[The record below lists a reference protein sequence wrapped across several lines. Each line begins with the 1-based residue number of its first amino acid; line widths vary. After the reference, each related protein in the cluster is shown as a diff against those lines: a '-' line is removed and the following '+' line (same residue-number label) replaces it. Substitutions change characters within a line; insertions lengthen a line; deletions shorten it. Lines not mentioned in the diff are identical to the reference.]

1 MTTEVQLKLNET
13 ALKRSLRFAFANHD
27 TCVAELLQNSRRAGA
42 TQIRVSYSTDD
53 KVFTISDDGC
63 GITDFKALL
72 TIGESG
78 WSADV
83 CATEQPYGLG
93 FLSAIYAAARVEIHS
108 CGKHLAFSTDEA
120 LNAAAISV
128 NDAEFKPGTHITL
141 SGFEWASPKDAMTR
155 MARGFP
161 VPISFNEEEIR
172 RPDASSDQF
181 IKTAVGDVLLRSGSL
196 THNGLRVYLQ
206 GFLVYAP
213 HTRDWEL
220 ADVVHLDSTKFK
232 GKLPDRDRII
242 EEREMAAQVM
252 TIRRDLYL
260 QRLLDLKK
268 TLPPADFC
276 RQCRGLAS
284 SIQRLDV
291 FNDVDAL
298 PAEWLARIE
307 QMPHDYWERLD
318 VFGEVVTP
326 AEVTRRQVESGEV
339 QISTLCDYSAGGEEE
354 AGSHRR
360 WFLAHAAGAL
370 QLEVDLDPQHWVYTL
385 AQHADDA
392 EGVSLIFVPLNGKKM
407 MIPYARANHI
417 GGYDLVVCE
426 DIRLATGS
434 LSVEI
439 KRPLFDAHSGAILVP
454 SAPGSDRY
462 IGSEVLKQAD
472 SYREDDEWLSEI
484 CEEEAATVNAL
495 LRELL
500 AETDEAR
507 LELLLTDAL
516 AKYRE
521 AYGVSCSIE
530 ISCSGHV
537 KVTALSRLVE
547 EPTPAAEISAPAN

>member
-1 MTTEVQLKLNET
+1 MTTEVQLQLNEG

-53 KVFTISDDGC
+53 KVFTICDDGC
-63 GITDFKALL
+63 GIADFKALL

-78 WSADV
+78 WSPDV
-83 CATEQPYGLG
+83 CASEQPYGLG
-93 FLSAIYAAARVEIHS
+93 FLSAIYAAAHVEIQS
-108 CGKHLAFSTDEA
+108 CGKQLAFYTDEA
-120 LNAAAISV
+120 LNSAAISV
-128 NDAEFKPGTHITL
+128 NNAEFKPGTQITL
-141 SGFEWASPKDAMTR
+141 TGFEWASPKASMTR

-161 VPISFNEEEIR
+161 APIFFNEEEMP
-172 RPDASSDQF
+172 RPDAPSEQF
-181 IKTAVGDVLLRSGSL
+181 IKTAVGDVLLRSGAL

-213 HTRDWEL
+213 NARDWEL

-242 EEREMAAQVM
+242 EEQEMAAQVM
-252 TIRRDLYL
+252 SSRRDLYL
-260 QRLLDLKK
+260 QRLLDLKQ
-268 TLPPADFC
+268 TLSPADFC
-276 RQCRGLAS
+276 RQCLGLAN
-284 SIQRLDV
+284 SIQRLEV
-291 FNDVDAL
+291 FNDVEVL
-298 PAEWLARIE
+298 PAEWLSRIE
-307 QMPHDYWERLD
+307 QMPHDHWERLD
-318 VFGEVVTP
+318 VFADVVAPREV
-326 AEVTRRQVESGEV
+326 ARSQVESGEV
-339 QISTLCDYSAGGEEE
+339 QISTLIDFSAGGEDE
-354 AGSHRR
+354 ASNHRR
-360 WFLAHAAGAL
+360 WFMAHAAGAL
-370 QLEVDLDPQHWVYTL
+370 QLGVDLHPQHWVYSL
-385 AQHADDA
+385 AQHSDDSQ
-392 EGVSLIFVPLNGKKM
+392 EVSLVVVPMPGKKM
-407 MIPYARANHI
+407 TIPHGRANFL
-417 GGYDLVVCE
+417 GGYDLLICE
-426 DIRLATGS
+426 EIRLTTGT

-439 KRPLFDAHSGAILVP
+439 KRPLFDAHSGSILVP

-462 IGSEVLKQAD
+462 IGGEVLKQVD
-472 SYREDDEWLSEI
+472 SYRDGDEWLTQI
-484 CEEEAATVNAL
+484 CDEEESAVNGL

-547 EPTPAAEISAPAN
+547 EPKPAADTSASAS

>member
-1 MTTEVQLKLNET
+1 MTTEVQLQLNET

-53 KVFTISDDGC
+53 KVFTITDDGC
-63 GITDFKALL
+63 GIADFKALL

-78 WSADV
+78 WSPDV

-128 NDAEFKPGTHITL
+128 NDAEFRPGTHITL
-141 SGFEWASPKDAMTR
+141 SGFEWASPKDSMTR

-161 VPISFNEEEIR
+161 VPIVFNDEEMC
-172 RPDASSDQF
+172 RPDAPSDQF

-213 HTRDWEL
+213 NTRDWEL

-252 TIRRDLYL
+252 AIRRDLYL
-260 QRLLDLKK
+260 QRLLDLKR
-268 TLPPADFC
+268 TLPPAEFC

-284 SIQRLDV
+284 SIQRLDI
-291 FNDVDAL
+291 FNDVDVL

-307 QMPHDYWERLD
+307 QMPHDHWERLD

-326 AEVTRRQVESGEV
+326 REVARSQVESGEV
-339 QISTLCDYSAGGEEE
+339 QISTLFDFSAGGEDQ
-354 AGSHRR
+354 ASSHRR

-370 QLEVDLDPQHWVYTL
+370 QLEVDLHPQHWVYEL
-385 AQHADDA
+385 AQHADDTQ
-392 EGVSLIFVPLNGKKM
+392 EVSLVVVPVPGKKM
-407 MIPYARANHI
+407 TIPYGRANCI
-417 GGYDLVVCE
+417 GGYDLVICE
-426 DIRLATGS
+426 EIRLTSGTM
-434 LSVEI
+434 SVEI
-439 KRPLFDAHSGAILVP
+439 KRPLFDAHAGAFLVP

-462 IGSEVLKQAD
+462 IGGEVLKQAD
-472 SYREDDEWLSEI
+472 SFREDDEWLSEI
-484 CEEEAATVNAL
+484 CEEEEGTVNAL

-547 EPTPAAEISAPAN
+547 EPKPAADISAPAN

>member
-42 TQIRVSYSTDD
+42 TAIQVSYSTDD

-83 CATEQPYGLG
+83 CAAEQPYGLG

-108 CGKHLAFSTDEA
+108 RGKHLAFSTDEA

-128 NDAEFKPGTHITL
+128 NDAEFKPGTQITL
-141 SGFEWASPKDAMTR
+141 SGFEWGSPKDAMSR

-161 VPISFNEEEIR
+161 VPIVFNDEEMC
-172 RPDASSDQF
+172 RPDAASDQF

-213 HTRDWEL
+213 NTRDWEL

-252 TIRRDLYL
+252 SIRRDLYL
-260 QRLLDLKK
+260 QRLLHLKK

-291 FNDVDAL
+291 FNDVDVL
-298 PAEWLARIE
+298 PAEWLSRIE

-318 VFGEVVTP
+318 VFGEVVAP
-326 AEVTRRQVESGEV
+326 REVARSQVESGEV
-339 QISTLCDYSAGGEEE
+339 QISTLFDFSAGGEDQ
-354 AGSHRR
+354 ASSHRR
-360 WFLAHAAGAL
+360 WFMAHVAGAL
-370 QLEVDLDPQHWVYTL
+370 QLEVDLHPQHWVYDL
-385 AQHADDA
+385 AQHADDSQ
-392 EGVSLIFVPLNGKKM
+392 EVSLVVVPVPGKKM
-407 MIPYARANHI
+407 TIPYVRANCI
-417 GGYDLVVCE
+417 GGYDLVICE
-426 DIRLATGS
+426 EIRLTSGTMS
-434 LSVEI
+434 MEI
-439 KRPLFDAHSGAILVP
+439 KRPLFDAHSGAFLVP
-454 SAPGSDRY
+454 SSPGSDRY
-462 IGSEVLKQAD
+462 IGGEVLKQAD
-472 SYREDDEWLSEI
+472 SFREDDEWLSEV
-484 CEEEAATVNAL
+484 CEEEEGAVNAL

-521 AYGVSCSIE
+521 AHGVSCSIE

-547 EPTPAAEISAPAN
+547 EPKPVADISASAN